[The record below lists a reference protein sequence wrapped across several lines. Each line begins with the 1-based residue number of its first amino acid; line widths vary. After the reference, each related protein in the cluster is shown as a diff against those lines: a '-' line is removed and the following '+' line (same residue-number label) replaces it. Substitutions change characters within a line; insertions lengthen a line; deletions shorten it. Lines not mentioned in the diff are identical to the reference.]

1 MTAMLAEVN
10 QRTQLAGANRFEM
23 LLFAVEG
30 GQRFGINVFKVRE
43 VIEVPAIRR
52 HPGAHPYICG
62 VAHVRERTIPIIDL
76 AVVLGH
82 APSTQSGYVIVT
94 EFNRSVQ
101 GFLVAA
107 VERILNLNWDDV
119 LPPPD
124 NAGRR
129 GFLTAVARV
138 EDELLEV
145 LDVERVLADVV
156 GADVQAGS
164 DAGGD
169 APDDVLALTA
179 QSEAIRGRRVLVVED
194 SVVAANQ
201 LRRVLDRLG
210 VQSTF
215 ASDGRKGLELLEQW
229 AADGSLATRVDM
241 VISDIEMPQMDG
253 YTLTRQIRLDPRL
266 AHLRVMLHSSL
277 SGGFN
282 QAMVDKVGGDHWL
295 PKFSSAELAAELVEA
310 LSAGP
315 SARES

>member
-10 QRTQLAGANRFEM
+10 QRTQLAGQNRFEM

-62 VAHVRERTIPIIDL
+62 VAHVRERTIPVIDL
-76 AVVLGH
+76 AVVLGR
-82 APSTQSGYVIVT
+82 APSPLRGYVIVT

-124 NAGRR
+124 SAGRR

-138 EDELLEV
+138 DDELLEV
-145 LDVERVLADVV
+145 LDVEKVLADVV
-156 GADVQAGS
+156 GVDLENED
-164 DAGGD
+164 DA
-169 APDDVLALTA
+169 AALDA
-179 QSEAIRGRRVLVVED
+179 QSAAVRGRRVLVVED

-215 ASDGRKGLELLEQW
+215 AGDGRKGLELLEKW
-229 AADGSLATRVDM
+229 AEDGSLDTRVDM

-282 QAMVDKVGGDHWL
+282 QAMVDKVGADHWL
-295 PKFSSAELAAELVEA
+295 PKFSSADLVAELLVA
-310 LSAGP
+310 LSAERP
-315 SARES
+315 PRAS